1 MLRMDLKTRK
11 QMKKYHVQNYV
22 KFKKDM
28 AEAIKRV
35 PNVDYKD
42 LSRDQMI
49 IQFLPLV
56 EKLARR
62 FSTSQQASGVM
73 SIMDIIQEGNY
84 GLCAGVDRIDW
95 DTILDSE
102 NQAKTLKSFL
112 AKRIKGAIRR
122 EIDKNRGSMRIPEH
136 KLNEIRKDFGEDKKM
151 VSLFFNSVFTSLD
164 AGTPEQQAKAYN
176 IPDNIKEYNKEMLS
190 AYIKSLMLQY
200 LNPKEFQ
207 VLRLSY
213 GLDCDKHSAKQIADI
228 LGIKGTSSYVR
239 VSQLKKQA
247 IDKLVENVPYSQ
259 VVDYL

>member
-1 MLRMDLKTRK
+1 MDLKTRK

-62 FSTSQQASGVM
+62 FSTSQQASGVI